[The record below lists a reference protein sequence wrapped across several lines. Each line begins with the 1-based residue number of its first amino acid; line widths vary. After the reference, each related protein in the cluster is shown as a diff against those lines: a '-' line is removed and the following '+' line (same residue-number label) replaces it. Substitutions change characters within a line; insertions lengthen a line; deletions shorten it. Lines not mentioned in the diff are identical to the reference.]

1 MVVSSEDAGDPS
13 VVGGCNS
20 SFCWPGIWQDRTDI
34 SIHQCHST
42 WMQLQTY
49 LKRTQREK
57 LNLYLSLPDSLS
69 PQPAKTRLDIDW
81 NSGVS
86 SPGLAGHHYWA
97 ERLLYIDCND
107 PTRPHQTPADLT
119 WLQCSVQ
126 AWGPRLMWW
135 LRPAVTSAPSLA
147 LWDLNNSLKHKA
159 WWEVQGRQDLSC
171 LSFIQIHSNYVRR
184 SRYASCQDV
193 DLTQ

>member
-1 MVVSSEDAGDPS
+1 MRTLETRVLLVAVIPVFAGPVS
-13 VVGGCNS
+13 
-20 SFCWPGIWQDRTDI
+20 DRTGLTSLYI
-34 SIHQCHST
+34 SV
-42 WMQLQTY
+42 
-49 LKRTQREK
+49 TQPECNYKLISREHRGK
-57 LNLYLSLPDSLS
+57 NLIFICLSLTLSLS
-69 PQPAKTRLDIDW
+69 LHPAKTRLDIDW